1 MADPKIPPRVQTNG
15 CTAYALAVRIVSV
28 LNATNFFFLQH
39 RVAKLTFVFRL
50 LDHLSD
56 HGLHDRD
63 VAVEG
68 TSNETSQES
77 HPVALGHTEY
87 QAGDGDTTETNE
99 NNRLAT
105 ILI

>member
-1 MADPKIPPRVQTNG
+1 M
-15 CTAYALAVRIVSV
+15 
-28 LNATNFFFLQH
+28 
-39 RVAKLTFVFRL
+39 VAKLTFVFRL

-63 VAVEG
+63 IAVQS
-68 TSNETSQES
+68 TSNKSSEKS
-77 HPVALGHTEY
+77 HPVALGQTEY
-87 QAGDGDTTETNE
+87 QAGDGDTAESDE

>member
-1 MADPKIPPRVQTNG
+1 MPPRVQTNG
-15 CTAYALAVRIVSV
+15 CTAYALAVRIVSA
-28 LNATNFFFLQH
+28 LNATKFFQCL
-39 RVAKLTFVFRL
+39 VAKLTFVFRL

-63 VAVEG
+63 IAVQ
-68 TSNETSQES
+68 SASDETCEKS
-77 HPVALGHTEY
+77 HPVALGQTKY
-87 QAGDGDTTETNE
+87 QAGDGDATESNE